1 LIQWGILAIL
11 IRHKFVI
18 SVYMSDL
25 SGISLLEEASDIVM
39 KAHCRRNPIEKI
51 RKHKAV
57 SNQTTETASILNH
70 N

>member
-18 SVYMSDL
+18 YVYMSDL
-25 SGISLLEEASDIVM
+25 SGISLLEEDSDITM
-39 KAHCRRNPIEKI
+39 KAHCRRGQVEYI
-51 RKHKAV
+51 RDHKAV
-57 SNQTTETASILNH
+57 SNKTEETASILNH